1 MSLSGTHELV
11 SETFSQFRMRE
22 RRESEQAAKVADEQK
37 RISDAANAKER
48 AQAARNA
55 DIQRQYARFVVQ
67 QWKAGQSD
75 EKICT
80 RERWFSLSEGTR
92 QMILDTIQKNPA
104 VRIAGL

>member
-1 MSLSGTHELV
+1 METTLSE
-11 SETFSQFRMRE
+11 FRKRE
-22 RRESEQAAKVADEQK
+22 RREPEQAAKAATEAQRAADAET
-37 RISDAANAKER
+37 AKER
-48 AQAARNA
+48 AQATRNA
-55 DIQRQYARFVVQ
+55 EIQRQYARFVVQ

-80 RERWFSLSEGTR
+80 RKRWFSLSEGTR

>member
-1 MSLSGTHELV
+1 METTLSE
-11 SETFSQFRMRE
+11 FRKRE
-22 RRESEQAAKVADEQK
+22 RRAAAQEAKAAAEQK
-37 RISDAANAKER
+37 AIADAADAKEL

-55 DIQRQYARFVVQ
+55 EIQRQYARFVVQ
-67 QWKAGQSD
+67 QWKAGQTD
-75 EKICT
+75 ERICT

>member
-1 MSLSGTHELV
+1 METTLSE
-11 SETFSQFRMRE
+11 FRKRE
-22 RRESEQAAKVADEQK
+22 RREAEQAAIAAAEEK
-37 RISDAANAKER
+37 RIADAADAKER
-48 AQAARNA
+48 AQAVRNA
-55 DIQRQYARFVVQ
+55 EIQRQYARFVVQ

-75 EKICT
+75 ERICT